1 MIPSSQDRPS
11 PFQRWLTVT
20 RMPETSFP
28 ADADV
33 AGIGPR
39 MLRLRVQQGL
49 TQTELAGDRFTRAYV
64 SSIEGGKRTPSP
76 SAATYFATRLGTDL
90 EDLCFG
96 YPPGRR
102 RALLAEA
109 AEARVVLSGG
119 ETEQATAVYEALCAE
134 AEQHQDR
141 TLRALGRYGLGLVA
155 RHGGDPGA
163 GGALFEE
170 AEALLHDRPLAERLP
185 TLMGR
190 VWALFAGGSID
201 DALTLVEDHLREAVR
216 TSQATAEFALLA
228 ACGLTH
234 VERGNLGR
242 AGALADAAL
251 KRAPDVSASDVLAQG
266 YYHINRVL
274 VAQGRYDEAEQTIV
288 RATALYQD
296 LRLRTEVGMCRFAH
310 GFLTARRGR
319 LVEAEAQLR
328 EARDILSATGAVQRR
343 INATAEL
350 AEVVRKSGRAAEA
363 AGLVGECRDV
373 ASGRQDPEQAA
384 ELDRIEARI
393 AADRGD
399 AAAAETLFRSA
410 IERYLLVGATLEAI
424 GTCRLLGDQLLRTG
438 RTEEAAEVYRRG
450 LAALEGV

>member
-1 MIPSSQDRPS
+1 M

-49 TQTELAGDRFTRAYV
+49 TQTELAGGRFTRAYV

-76 SAATYFATRLGTDL
+76 AAATHFATRLGTDL

-119 ETEQATAVYEALCAE
+119 DMEQATAVYEALCAE

-163 GGALFEE
+163 GAALFEE
-170 AEALLHDRPLAERLP
+170 AEGLLHDRPLAERLP

-201 DALTLVEDHLREAVR
+201 DALALVEDHLREAVR
-216 TSQATAEFALLA
+216 TSQLTAEFALLA
-228 ACGLTH
+228 ACGLPH
-234 VERGNLGR
+234 VERGDLGR
-242 AGALADAAL
+242 AGAVADAAL

-266 YYHINRVL
+266 YYHVNRVL

-288 RATALYQD
+288 RATALYED

-310 GFLTARRGR
+310 GYLTARRGR
-319 LVEAEAQLR
+319 LAEAEAQLR
-328 EARDILSATGAVQRR
+328 EARDILSTTGAVQRR

-363 AGLVGECRDV
+363 ADLVGECRDV

-410 IERYLLVGATLEAI
+410 IEGYLLVGATLEAV

-438 RTEEAAEVYRRG
+438 RTEEAAAVYRRG

>member
-1 MIPSSQDRPS
+1 MSDAA
-11 PFQRWLTVT
+11 
-20 RMPETSFP
+20 SFP

-33 AGIGPR
+33 AGIGAR
-39 MLRLRVQQGL
+39 MLQLRAQRGL

-76 SAATYFATRLGTDL
+76 AAATYFAVRLGTDL

-102 RALLAEA
+102 RELQAEA
-109 AEARVVLSGG
+109 AEARIVLSGG
-119 ETEQATAVYEALCAE
+119 DTERASAVYEALSAE
-134 AEQHQDR
+134 AEEHQDR
-141 TLRALGRYGLGLVA
+141 TLRALARYGLGLVA
-155 RHGGDPGA
+155 RHQGDHAA
-163 GGALFEE
+163 GRVLFEE
-170 AEALLHDRPLAERLP
+170 ADALLRERDLSQRLP
-185 TLMGR
+185 ALMGR
-190 VWALFAGGSID
+190 MWALFAGGSID
-201 DALTLVEDHLREAVR
+201 DALTLVEEHLREAVR
-216 TSQATAEFALLA
+216 TSQSTVEFALLA
-228 ACGLTH
+228 ACGLPH
-234 VERGNLGR
+234 VERGDLGR
-242 AGALADAAL
+242 AGAVADAAL
-251 KRAPDVSASDVLAQG
+251 TRAPDVSAPDVLAQG

-288 RATALYQD
+288 RATALYEH

-319 LVEAEAQLR
+319 LAEAEEQLR
-328 EARDILSATGAVQRR
+328 EARGILSETGAVQRR

-350 AEVVRKSGRAAEA
+350 ADVVRKVGRPEEA
-363 AGLVGECRDV
+363 ADLVGECRSV
-373 ASGRQDPEQAA
+373 LAPSRQDPEQAA

-393 AADRGD
+393 AVDRGD

-424 GTCRLLGDQLLRTG
+424 GTCRLLGDQLLRRG
-438 RTEEAAEVYRRG
+438 RTEEAAAVYRQG

>member
-1 MIPSSQDRPS
+1 MPC
-11 PFQRWLTVT
+11 QRWPTVT
-20 RMPETSFP
+20 RMSDPSFP
-28 ADADV
+28 VDADV

-39 MLRLRVQQGL
+39 MLQLRVQQGL

-64 SSIEGGKRTPSP
+64 SSIEGGKRTPSAA
-76 SAATYFATRLGTDL
+76 AATHFATQLGTDL

-102 RALLAEA
+102 RTLLAEA
-109 AEARVVLSGG
+109 AEARVALSDGD
-119 ETEQATAVYEALCAE
+119 TERASAFYEALCAE
-134 AEQHQDR
+134 AEQHKDR
-141 TLRALGRYGLGLVA
+141 TMRALGRYGLGLVA

-163 GGALFEE
+163 GAALFEE
-170 AEALLHDRPLAERLP
+170 ADSLLHDRPLVERLP

-201 DALTLVEDHLREAVR
+201 DALTVVEDHLREAVR
-216 TSQATAEFALLA
+216 TSQPTAEFALLA
-228 ACGLTH
+228 ACGLPH
-234 VERGNLGR
+234 VERGDLRR
-242 AGALADAAL
+242 AGAVADAAL
-251 KRAPDVSASDVLAQG
+251 KQAPQVNAPDVLALG

-288 RATALYQD
+288 RATALYEH

-319 LVEAEAQLR
+319 LAEAEDQLR

-343 INATAEL
+343 INTTAEL
-350 AEVVRKSGRAAEA
+350 AEVVRKLGRSTEA
-363 AGLVGECRDV
+363 ADLVAECRDV
-373 ASGRQDPEQAA
+373 ASGRQDPEQEA

-399 AAAAETLFRSA
+399 TAAAEALFRSA
-410 IERYLLVGATLEAI
+410 IDRYLLVGATLEAI

-438 RTEEAAEVYRRG
+438 RTEEAAAIYRRG